1 MNEDEAI
8 RILRV
13 LRRSSRITEEEAKA
27 ITKSISCMEL
37 WKCVIKKTNEKIE
50 EELLGGEKR

>member
-1 MNEDEAI
+1 
-8 RILRV
+8 
-13 LRRSSRITEEEAKA
+13 
-27 ITKSISCMEL
+27 MEL